1 MVAWARLQQGQVLGV
16 TVLIVGALALLVC
29 VALILDLLLAEQGRA
44 KDIASI
50 IQSFAAS
57 LAILAG
63 GIYALYK
70 LQVFRTLEPHM
81 TIAHRVSHRRI
92 GDSYMHID
100 VTARLH
106 NSSKVKI
113 ELRQGLFRL
122 QGVSPVSDEEVEI
135 LYKETFAQ
143 KRFNSIQ
150 WPTIEEAE
158 RAWAKGELVLEP
170 GESHSETIEYIVE
183 ASSYESVLVYTYFY
197 NPSRSLGS
205 AEGWTATTVYDIVHR
220 S

>member
-1 MVAWARLQQGQVLGV
+1 M
-16 TVLIVGALALLVC
+16 VLILVALAFLVC
-29 VALILDLLLAEQGRA
+29 IAVVLDLALPDGGRA

-50 IQSFAAS
+50 VQSFAAA
-57 LAILAG
+57 LAIVAG

-70 LQVFRTLEPHM
+70 LQLFRTLEPHL
-81 TIAHRVSHRRI
+81 TIEHRISHRRLS
-92 GDSYMHID
+92 DSYMHID
-100 VTARLH
+100 VTAGLH

-135 LYKETFAQ
+135 LYTETFAQ
-143 KRFNSIQ
+143 NSFNSIQ

-158 RAWAKGELVLEP
+158 RAWAEGELVMEP

-183 ASSYESVLVYTYFY
+183 ASGYESVLVYTYFY
-197 NPSRSLGS
+197 NPARSPGS

>member
-1 MVAWARLQQGQVLGV
+1 MVERARLQQSQVLRG
-16 TVLIVGALALLVC
+16 TALVLGALALLVG
-29 VALILDLLLAEQGRA
+29 VAMILDLMLTEENRA

-50 IQSFAAS
+50 VQSFTAA
-57 LAILAG
+57 LAIVAG
-63 GIYALYK
+63 GVYALYK

-81 TIAHRVSHRRI
+81 TIAHQVSHRRI

-100 VTARLH
+100 VTAGLH

-122 QGVSPVSDEEVEI
+122 QGISPVSDEEVEI
-135 LYKETFAQ
+135 LYAETFAQ
-143 KRFNSIQ
+143 KSFNSIQ

-170 GESHSETIEYIVE
+170 GESHSETIEYIVA
-183 ASSYESVLVYTYFY
+183 ASGCESVLVYTYFY
-197 NPSRSLGS
+197 NPARSPGS

>member
-183 ASSYESVLVYTYFY
+183 ASSYESVLVYTYFLQSVTEPWIRRRMDGNY
-197 NPSRSLGS
+197 R
-205 AEGWTATTVYDIVHR
+205 I
-220 S
+220 